1 MPRVYIEGTGYFI
14 QHIANKRYN
23 CIRDSLPLCMLF
35 SFFAGKLYPVTL
47 FGRRGKTMETY
58 YDDHRKPSMKICEI
72 TETTTEITIIH
83 HTTRT
88 IEINNEIGTVIVEM
102 NHDERNI
109 IRKETRR
116 HISLE
121 AYDLS
126 RDRFQT
132 TDGTPED
139 ILCHKE
145 EIYALYRAI
154 NTLNNNQKKLI
165 YRVFWLEESQYDI
178 AREEGVSR
186 VAIHNRLKKIFKKMK
201 KFLENEG

>member
-1 MPRVYIEGTGYFI
+1 
-14 QHIANKRYN
+14 
-23 CIRDSLPLCMLF
+23 
-35 SFFAGKLYPVTL
+35 
-47 FGRRGKTMETY
+47 METY

-83 HTTRT
+83 HTART

-102 NHDERNI
+102 NHDERNT

-139 ILCHKE
+139 ILCRKE
-145 EIYALYRAI
+145 EIYALYQAI

-186 VAIHNRLKKIFKKMK
+186 VAIHNRLQKKKKKMK
-201 KFLENEG
+201 KFLEKEG

>member
-1 MPRVYIEGTGYFI
+1 MM
-14 QHIANKRYN
+14 N
-23 CIRDSLPLCMLF
+23 
-35 SFFAGKLYPVTL
+35 VT
-47 FGRRGKTMETY
+47 
-58 YDDHRKPSMKICEI
+58 
-72 TETTTEITIIH
+72 
-83 HTTRT
+83 
-88 IEINNEIGTVIVEM
+88 
-102 NHDERNI
+102 

-132 TDGTPED
+132 TDSTPED

-154 NTLNNNQKKLI
+154 NTLNENQKRLI

-201 KFLENEG
+201 KILENEG